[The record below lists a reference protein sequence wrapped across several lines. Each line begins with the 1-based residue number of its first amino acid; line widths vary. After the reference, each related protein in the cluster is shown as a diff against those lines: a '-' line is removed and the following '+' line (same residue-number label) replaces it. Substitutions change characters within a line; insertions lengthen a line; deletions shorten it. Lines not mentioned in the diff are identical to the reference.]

1 MRRTFNHR
9 RWPRSANREEI
20 AMTRIALA
28 ALALLAAMTL
38 PAVAADYKIVERF
51 KMPDGGWDY
60 ASSDPIKGLIY
71 WSRNEGFTD
80 VIDAKT
86 GKLSQLKSTGNG
98 HLAVPVAG
106 TTLVVLPL
114 RVPAKTIRIFDT
126 ATDKVV
132 ADVPGG
138 ETPDGA
144 TYDPFS
150 KHVFVADRDPSEV
163 TEVDPLAGK
172 STTFSVGGGKLE
184 FPASDGLGRLF
195 VNRSQAGE
203 IAVIDI
209 KTQKVTATYK
219 MAGCDDPS
227 GLAYADRS
235 KLLVS
240 SCNGLAKVLAA
251 ETGKEVASIPIGKGP
266 DAVIYDAVR
275 QLAFIPC
282 GADGVLEIISLAD
295 PSHVALLQHLPTHI
309 LARTGAVDLQ
319 SGRVYLMSAE
329 PDPSKPRG
337 GGGRPTPKDG
347 SFEMLVIGPQ

>member
-1 MRRTFNHR
+1 MN
-9 RWPRSANREEI
+9 
-20 AMTRIALA
+20 AMTRIALTALALSA
-28 ALALLAAMTL
+28 ALAV
-38 PAVAADYKIVERF
+38 PAFAADYKIVDRF

-60 ASSDPIKGLIY
+60 SSSDPASGRIY

-80 VIDAKT
+80 VIDVKT
-86 GKLSQLKSTGNG
+86 GKLSQLKNTGNG

-114 RVPAKTIRIFDT
+114 RMPAKTIRILDT
-126 ATDKVV
+126 ATDKIV

-144 TYDPFS
+144 TYDAFS

-163 TEVDPLAGK
+163 TEVDPQAGK
-172 STTFSVGGGKLE
+172 STTFPVGGGKLE
-184 FPASDGLGRLF
+184 FPAADGLGRLF

-209 KTQKVTATYK
+209 KTQKVTGTYK
-219 MAGCDDPS
+219 MADCDDPS
-227 GLAYADRS
+227 GLAYADKS
-235 KLLVS
+235 KLLIS

-251 ETGKEVASIPIGKGP
+251 DTGKEVASIKIGKGP
-266 DAVIYDAVR
+266 DAVIYDPVR
-275 QLAFIPC
+275 QLAFTPC
-282 GADGVLEIISLAD
+282 GADGVLEVISVAD
-295 PSHVALLQHLPTHI
+295 PAHVALVQHLTTHI
-309 LARTGAVDLQ
+309 LARTGAVDPQ